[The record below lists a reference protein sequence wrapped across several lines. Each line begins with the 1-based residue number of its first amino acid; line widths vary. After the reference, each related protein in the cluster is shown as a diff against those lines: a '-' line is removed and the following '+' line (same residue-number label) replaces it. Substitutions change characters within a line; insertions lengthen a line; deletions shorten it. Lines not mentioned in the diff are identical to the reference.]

1 MANITSVSNKQ
12 EFGLGSIATKL
23 VLYTS
28 LLKPR
33 VMSLSIFTSFVG
45 MIIAPG
51 SLSFTT
57 GLLAILAI
65 SIGSGA
71 SGALNMWYERDT
83 DKLMNRTKDRALPT
97 NQISA
102 NGALIYGITLS
113 IIAVSM
119 LYLVSNLAAAGLLLM
134 TICFYIFVYTIWLKK
149 RTPQNIV
156 IGGAAGAFPPM
167 IGWAVVTGGISTE
180 ICLLFMLIFLWTPP
194 HFWALALYKS
204 DDYKKAGIPM
214 MPLIV
219 GERKTI
225 NLIIAYSITLL
236 PLTLIM
242 SSYYSLFFG
251 VSSTA
256 LSIFF
261 IYLAFDLKRS
271 WLKDGLLE
279 RKAQMLFYFSII
291 YLFNIFSILLIDNLL
306 WNIYRWIKK

>member
-51 SLSFTT
+51 SLSFTS

-306 WNIYRWIKK
+306 WNIY

>member
-23 VLYTS
+23 ALYTS

-119 LYLVSNLAAAGLLLM
+119 LYLVSNLAAAGLLLI

-204 DDYKKAGIPM
+204 DDYKNAGIPM

-306 WNIYRWIKK
+306 WNIY

>member
-23 VLYTS
+23 ALYIS

-51 SLSFTT
+51 SLSFTS

-119 LYLVSNLAAAGLLLM
+119 LYLVSNLAAAGLLLL

-225 NLIIAYSITLL
+225 NLIIAYSITLF

-306 WNIYRWIKK
+306 WNIY

>member
-23 VLYTS
+23 ALYIS

-51 SLSFTT
+51 SLSFTS

-102 NGALIYGITLS
+102 TGALIYGITLS

-119 LYLVSNLAAAGLLLM
+119 LYLVSNLAAAGLLLL

-306 WNIYRWIKK
+306 WNIY

>member
-12 EFGLGSIATKL
+12 EFGLSSIATKL
-23 VLYTS
+23 ALYIS

-51 SLSFTT
+51 SLSFTS

-119 LYLVSNLAAAGLLLM
+119 LYLVSNLAAAGLLLI

-306 WNIYRWIKK
+306 WNIY

>member
-51 SLSFTT
+51 SLSFTK

-97 NQISA
+97 NQISV

-119 LYLVSNLAAAGLLLM
+119 LYLVSNLAAAGLLLL

-306 WNIYRWIKK
+306 WNIY

>member
-180 ICLLFMLIFLWTPP
+180 IYLLFMLIFLWTPP

-306 WNIYRWIKK
+306 WNIY

>member
-23 VLYTS
+23 ALYIS

-51 SLSFTT
+51 SLSFTS

-119 LYLVSNLAAAGLLLM
+119 LYLVSNLAAAGLLLL

-271 WLKDGLLE
+271 WFKDGLLE

-291 YLFNIFSILLIDNLL
+291 SLFNIFSILLIDNLL
-306 WNIYRWIKK
+306 WNIY

>member
-119 LYLVSNLAAAGLLLM
+119 LYLVSNLAAAGLLLL

-271 WLKDGLLE
+271 WLKDDLLE

-306 WNIYRWIKK
+306 WNIY

>member
-23 VLYTS
+23 ALYIS

-204 DDYKKAGIPM
+204 DDYKRAGIPM

-306 WNIYRWIKK
+306 WNIY

>member
-12 EFGLGSIATKL
+12 EFGLGSIVTKL
-23 VLYTS
+23 ALYSS

-119 LYLVSNLAAAGLLLM
+119 LYLVSNLAAAGLLLL

-167 IGWAVVTGGISTE
+167 IGWAVVTGGVSTE

-306 WNIYRWIKK
+306 WNIY

>member
-12 EFGLGSIATKL
+12 EFGLSSIATKL

-102 NGALIYGITLS
+102 NGALIYGIALS

-119 LYLVSNLAAAGLLLM
+119 LYLVSNLAAAGLLLL

-167 IGWAVVTGGISTE
+167 IGWAVVTGGVSTE

-242 SSYYSLFFG
+242 SLYYSLFFG

-291 YLFNIFSILLIDNLL
+291 YLFNIFSILLIDNLV
-306 WNIYRWIKK
+306 WNIY

>member
-23 VLYTS
+23 VLYSS

-51 SLSFTT
+51 SLSFTS

-102 NGALIYGITLS
+102 NGALIYGIALS

-119 LYLVSNLAAAGLLLM
+119 LYLVSNLAAAGLLLL

-167 IGWAVVTGGISTE
+167 IGWAVVTGGVSTE

-306 WNIYRWIKK
+306 WNIY

>member
-23 VLYTS
+23 ALYTS

-167 IGWAVVTGGISTE
+167 IGWAVVTGGVSTE
-180 ICLLFMLIFLWTPP
+180 IYLLFMLIFLWTPP

-306 WNIYRWIKK
+306 WNIY

>member
-23 VLYTS
+23 ALYIS

-119 LYLVSNLAAAGLLLM
+119 LYLVSNLAAAGLLLI

-167 IGWAVVTGGISTE
+167 IGWAVVTGGVSTE

-204 DDYKKAGIPM
+204 DDYKNAGIPM

-306 WNIYRWIKK
+306 WNIY

>member
-23 VLYTS
+23 ALYIS

-51 SLSFTT
+51 SLGFTT

-71 SGALNMWYERDT
+71 SGALNMWYEKDT

-119 LYLVSNLAAAGLLLM
+119 LYLVSNLAAAALLLM

-306 WNIYRWIKK
+306 WNIY

>member
-23 VLYTS
+23 VLYIS

-113 IIAVSM
+113 IIAVTM

-167 IGWAVVTGGISTE
+167 IGWAVVTGGVSTE

-251 VSSTA
+251 VLSTA

-306 WNIYRWIKK
+306 WNIY

>member
-12 EFGLGSIATKL
+12 EFGLSSIATKL

-119 LYLVSNLAAAGLLLM
+119 LYLVSNLAAAGLLLL

-167 IGWAVVTGGISTE
+167 IGWAVVTGGVSTE
-180 ICLLFMLIFLWTPP
+180 ICLLFILIFLWTPP

-306 WNIYRWIKK
+306 WNIY

>member
-23 VLYTS
+23 ALYTS

-51 SLSFTT
+51 SLSFTS

-119 LYLVSNLAAAGLLLM
+119 LYLVSNLAAAGLLLL

-167 IGWAVVTGGISTE
+167 IGWAVVTGGVSTE

-306 WNIYRWIKK
+306 WNIY

>member
-12 EFGLGSIATKL
+12 EFGLVSIATKL
-23 VLYTS
+23 VLYIS

-119 LYLVSNLAAAGLLLM
+119 LYLVSNLAAAGLLLL

-167 IGWAVVTGGISTE
+167 IGWAVVTGGVSTE

-306 WNIYRWIKK
+306 WNIY

>member
-119 LYLVSNLAAAGLLLM
+119 LYLVTNLAAAGLLLL

-306 WNIYRWIKK
+306 WNIY

>member
-23 VLYTS
+23 VLYIS

-119 LYLVSNLAAAGLLLM
+119 LYFVSNLAAAGLLLL

-306 WNIYRWIKK
+306 WNIY

>member
-23 VLYTS
+23 ALYTS

-51 SLSFTT
+51 SLSFTS

-83 DKLMNRTKDRALPT
+83 DKLMNRTKDRALQT
-97 NQISA
+97 NQISD

-119 LYLVSNLAAAGLLLM
+119 LYLVSNLAAAGLLLL

-306 WNIYRWIKK
+306 WNIY

>member
-23 VLYTS
+23 ALYIS

-306 WNIYRWIKK
+306 WNIY

>member
-23 VLYTS
+23 ALYIS

-51 SLSFTT
+51 SLSFTS

-204 DDYKKAGIPM
+204 DDYKKAEIPM

-306 WNIYRWIKK
+306 WNIY

>member
-12 EFGLGSIATKL
+12 EFGLASIATKL

-51 SLSFTT
+51 SLSFTS

-102 NGALIYGITLS
+102 NGALIYGIALS

-167 IGWAVVTGGISTE
+167 IGWAVVTGGVSTE

-204 DDYKKAGIPM
+204 DDYKRAGIPM

-306 WNIYRWIKK
+306 WNIY